1 MTPSA
6 RTVLPTDLV
15 ALVSYDGRVY
25 ANAAMTFDRIGT
37 QDSPSPLEAAF
48 EQWFSFA
55 TGRHTFISVKGPT
68 LRGLLSARKRAGK
81 LAWEIDC
88 LINAHDGDDGVL
100 LSLLDQ
106 VTDAA
111 GKAGALKVF
120 LRLPADS
127 PDIEAAARCAFAP
140 FRTET
145 VMRAEASDVQIGAPP
160 ASLRRRAKPDLYP
173 LYQLY
178 NESVPEQERRYEAAT
193 FAEWQSVQEALG
205 RTAHWVLAENDRVMG
220 SVRIAGDGDIGRFDV
235 MAAAGATDAALDA
248 ALHKLQNRP
257 SLYTLVPDSAPGVRE
272 RLAARGFDAAGEYTL
287 MSRRTVRPVNAP
299 KGVPAMATTTFG

>member
-1 MTPSA
+1 MTPTA

-25 ANAAMTFDRIGT
+25 ANAAMTIDRIGT
-37 QDSPSPLEAAF
+37 QDSPSPLETAF

-68 LRGLLSARKRAGK
+68 LRGLVSARKRGGK

-88 LINAHDGDDGVL
+88 LIDAGHGDGGVL

-111 GKAGALKVF
+111 GKAGALKIF
-120 LRLPADS
+120 LRLPAGS
-127 PDIEAAARCAFAP
+127 PEIEAATRCAFAP
-140 FRTET
+140 FRNEI
-145 VMRAEASDVQIGAPP
+145 VMRADTASVTIGAPP

-173 LYQLY
+173 LFQLY
-178 NESVPEQERRYEAAT
+178 NDVVPERERRYEAAT
-193 FAEWQSVQEALG
+193 FAEWQSVQESLG
-205 RTAHWVLAENDRVMG
+205 RTAHWVIADGDRVTA
-220 SVRIAGDGDIGRFDV
+220 SVRIAGDGDTGRFDLL
-235 MAAAGATDAALDA
+235 AAPEATDAALDA

-257 SLYTLVPDSAPGVRE
+257 SLYALVPDSAPGLRE
-272 RLAARGFDAAGEYTL
+272 RLAARGFEAAEEYTL
-287 MSRRTVRPVNAP
+287 LSRRTVRQVKAP
-299 KGVPAMATTTFG
+299 KAVPAT